1 MVCQASKRCV
11 GATKPVHSAHS
22 LSSVDGVSNGKSRLS
37 LRPSLREGVA
47 VATTDSAGI
56 HSNKVCVIMRHAA
69 REFPLP
75 LLPSIN
81 LGHFYIV
88 MCGKREKSAAYALNG
103 RR

>member
-1 MVCQASKRCV
+1 M
-11 GATKPVHSAHS
+11 
-22 LSSVDGVSNGKSRLS
+22 
-37 LRPSLREGVA
+37 A

-88 MCGKREKSAAYALNG
+88 MCGKREKKRGICAERPAVTSATT
-103 RR
+103 